1 MDMNFCHLLVTADDQ
16 YVTYSVQLLFRAI
29 LSECGQTCY
38 YISCWCGE
46 DCYCSC
52 CRAVCVRADR
62 ETMMARAGGGPGT
75 GQQFDDGQAGLVYN
89 EGR

>member
-1 MDMNFCHLLVTADDQ
+1 MLGTAVCLCDVIEMRLILV
-16 YVTYSVQLLFRAI
+16 LF
-29 LSECGQTCY
+29 
-38 YISCWCGE
+38 
-46 DCYCSC
+46 
-52 CRAVCVRADR
+52 CVRADR